1 MTGLLVVGGI
11 YVRDGRLLLARR
23 PEGGP
28 HAGLWELPGGKVEPG
43 ESPRAALGREWREE
57 LGVEVLEAEPE
68 TFVVEE
74 RADGPMTLL
83 FFRVLGLAGE
93 PRPLHGEALRWS
105 DAGEALLLA
114 TPPADAPVLR
124 RLLRDGGGRFAET
137 ERAPED
143 ERRARS
149 EELDPRIAGSE
160 ALGPAHA
167 LRFRKRLPGRA
178 ELLDGVLVATA
189 EGPRAFVNLC
199 PHVPVP
205 LDRPDEELLS
215 SDGRYLV
222 CARHG
227 ALFLATTG
235 LCVSGPC
242 EGESLTP
249 LPIAPSGAGW
259 ALERR

>member
-23 PEGGP
+23 PEGRP

-43 ESPRAALGREWREE
+43 ESPVAALVREWREE

-74 RADGPMTLL
+74 RADGPLTLL

-93 PRPLHGEALRWS
+93 PRPLHGEALRFS

-124 RLLRDGGGRFAET
+124 RLLRDGGGRFADT
-137 ERAPED
+137 ERAPEE
-143 ERRARS
+143 ERRSRAL
-149 EELDPRIAGSE
+149 EVDPHIPGSE
-160 ALGPAHA
+160 ALGPGGT
-167 LRFRKRLPGRA
+167 LRFRKRLSGR
-178 ELLDGVLVATA
+178 EVLDGILVSTA
-189 EGPRAFVNLC
+189 DGPRAYVNLC

-215 SDGRYLV
+215 SDGRHLV

-227 ALFLATTG
+227 ALFLVRSG
-235 LCVSGPC
+235 LCVAGPC
-242 EGESLTP
+242 EGESLAP
-249 LPIAPSGAGW
+249 VPIVPSGAGW
-259 ALERR
+259 AVGGR